1 MKPIRIYISCNELLN
16 TRTSLLHIITKIRSS
31 LLKNEKIIIV
41 HSKGWIPYD
50 FLSGLNIEYVDSGL
64 DTSAYEFPAIRKIW
78 QDSNELDFYGLYLH
92 CKGSSKTDILELDNG
107 LRWASLMMYGLIDNG
122 ITCLHHLN
130 MGADLVG
137 SMWYWHFKGNFFW
150 FNSGYVKQLVDPYEM
165 DVSCRYNCEFWPS
178 FAYWWNKYILPK
190 IKNLFYVEHSFVSSE
205 GKILYDVFTN
215 IKELP
220 KLSQKI
226 ILQGNLQEFLNKNDY
241 IAFDIIN
248 ITNAEFVEHRSIIKR
263 YLNYDGYVL
272 DTDEKKVHTYD
283 DL

>member
-1 MKPIRIYISCNELLN
+1 
-16 TRTSLLHIITKIRSS
+16 
-31 LLKNEKIIIV
+31 
-41 HSKGWIPYD
+41 
-50 FLSGLNIEYVDSGL
+50 
-64 DTSAYEFPAIRKIW
+64 
-78 QDSNELDFYGLYLH
+78 
-92 CKGSSKTDILELDNG
+92 
-107 LRWASLMMYGLIDNG
+107 MYGLIDNG

-178 FAYWWNKYILPK
+178 FAYWWNKYSLPK